1 MQNRKPF
8 SFPSPKLHCHVH
20 TCWIS
25 ATIKKPRDIPQLLS
39 DRRSGK
45 LSQRDYITLLEQQP
59 FPLLICFSTVD
70 MLFLYLQK
78 TLPQF
83 VKFVKF
89 LFYGTIKYLSCS
101 HLKVKSEREKDNR
114 CLLIGLMYTR
124 FWNYTPTS
132 KEHLSADNNLCNSTK
147 MTNSRRLGR
156 WIIPVTDCKVNR
168 LKLSRYILHFP
179 INQKVSFFF
188 SFFSKCSFHLYE
200 GLNQNRNCMMLLK
213 KGNNSKQR
221 ACNKNGSHQQVSG
234 AFRIP
239 WEKKNL
245 LENRWLNVWN
255 SNIGTK
261 TKEEGG
267 MSYNVEYFCCS
278 SQ

>member
-1 MQNRKPF
+1 M
-8 SFPSPKLHCHVH
+8 
-20 TCWIS
+20 
-25 ATIKKPRDIPQLLS
+25 PQL
-39 DRRSGK
+39 K
-45 LSQRDYITLLEQQP
+45 SQETSHNSSQTEDQGSYHRGTTSLYWSNSLFHCWYA
-59 FPLLICFSTVD
+59 FPLLICFFSI
-70 MLFLYLQK
+70 FK
-78 TLPQF
+78 RHLPQF

-188 SFFSKCSFHLYE
+188 FFFFK
-200 GLNQNRNCMMLLK
+200 M
-213 KGNNSKQR
+213 
-221 ACNKNGSHQQVSG
+221 
-234 AFRIP
+234 
-239 WEKKNL
+239 
-245 LENRWLNVWN
+245 
-255 SNIGTK
+255 
-261 TKEEGG
+261 
-267 MSYNVEYFCCS
+267 
-278 SQ
+278 